1 MNAQAFAPIILIAI
15 AFSSPAFA
23 KDKEKQGEGDKRTV
37 VITLA
42 QCPAAVQTAI
52 QAYMGTINE
61 IEAEQEKGVI
71 TCGAKLTLAD
81 GKRLK
86 ILLAADGRLLES
98 KEKKAK

>member
-1 MNAQAFAPIILIAI
+1 MKLQTFTPIILIAM
-15 AFSSPAFA
+15 AFSSSAFA

-42 QCPAAVQTAI
+42 QCPTAI
-52 QAYMGTINE
+52 QAYIESINE
-61 IEAEQEKGVI
+61 IEAEQEKGAI
-71 TCGAKLTLAD
+71 TYDAKLTLAE

-86 ILLAADGRLLES
+86 ILLAAEGKLPES